1 MGARILCKS
10 DVEGEPRQAR
20 EEGNRAL
27 WGYFGTSKNTPFWLF
42 LAPPANPVEFFW
54 FKMAGK
60 GVPHIDTC
68 SMLDSHL

>member
-1 MGARILCKS
+1 MRSCAR
-10 DVEGEPRQAR
+10 DVGSCARDVGIFEGTNIGQ
-20 EEGNRAL
+20 
-27 WGYFGTSKNTPFWLF
+27 FWLF
-42 LAPPANPVEFFW
+42 LAPPANPVDFFG